1 MDFSEKIAML
11 RRQKNWSQ
19 EELAEKLMVTRQAVS
34 KWESAQSMPDLDKI
48 VQLSE
53 LLGVSTDYLLKSD
66 RDAPE
71 AETPQRTQEKASA
84 RRVTREEVSRF
95 LSLQAA
101 AVPRVSLGVALC
113 VWSPIVLI
121 GLTALGSVFHVKIP
135 DSVAGGSGL
144 CVLLGMVAAAV
155 ALFLTS
161 GTKLREFEYLER
173 EPIAPDADAREL
185 ARKQEAEQAEEC
197 ARLTTIGVVLCI
209 ISAVPIFAVMCVG
222 RTRDGYDSLA
232 VCALLLLVGI
242 ACLLLVRAGSMRGA
256 VDKLLE
262 QGDYTRESKA
272 KSHVVDAISAV
283 YWLAVTAIFLFYTFG
298 PSGNGQPQYSWFIWA
313 VGGVLYGALM
323 AGLSIYRKKRRY
335 NMPPERRTLRRYFML
350 VWKLN
355 TRRSAPCRWK
365 YIRSARRG
373 CRFLPAFL
381 RG

>member
-95 LSLQAA
+95 LTLQESTA
-101 AVPRVSLGVALC
+101 PKISLGVALC

-135 DSVAGGSGL
+135 DSVAGGLGL
-144 CVLLGMVAAAV
+144 CVLLVMVAAAV

-161 GTKLREFEYLER
+161 GTKLKEFEYLER
-173 EPIAPDADAREL
+173 EPIAPDVDAREL
-185 ARKQEAEQAEEC
+185 ARKQEAAQAEKC

-209 ISAVPIFAVMCVG
+209 LSAVPIFAVLCIPKLSAK
-222 RTRDGYDSLA
+222 YYSLA

-272 KSHVVDAISAV
+272 KSRVVGAISAV
-283 YWLAVTAIFLFYTFG
+283 YWLVVTAIFLFYTFG
-298 PSGNGQPQYSWFIWA
+298 PNGNGQPQYSWFIWA

-323 AGLSIYRKKRRY
+323 AGLSIYRKKRR
-335 NMPPERRTLRRYFML
+335 
-350 VWKLN
+350 
-355 TRRSAPCRWK
+355 
-365 YIRSARRG
+365 
-373 CRFLPAFL
+373 
-381 RG
+381 

>member
-71 AETPQRTQEKASA
+71 VETPQRTQEKASA

-95 LSLQAA
+95 LTLQESTA
-101 AVPRVSLGVALC
+101 PKISLGVALC

-135 DSVAGGSGL
+135 DSVAGGLGL

-161 GTKLREFEYLER
+161 GTKLKEFEYLER
-173 EPIAPDADAREL
+173 EPIAPDVDAREL
-185 ARKQEAEQAEEC
+185 ARKQEAAQAEVC
-197 ARLTTIGVVLCI
+197 SKLTTAGVVLCI

-222 RTRDGYDSLA
+222 RMLDWYYSLA

-272 KSHVVDAISAV
+272 KSRVVGAISAA
-283 YWLAVTAIFLFYTFG
+283 YWLVVTAIFLFYTFG
-298 PSGNGQPQYSWFIWA
+298 PNGNGQPQYSWFIWA

-323 AGLSIYRKKRRY
+323 TGLSIYRKKQ
-335 NMPPERRTLRRYFML
+335 
-350 VWKLN
+350 K
-355 TRRSAPCRWK
+355 
-365 YIRSARRG
+365 
-373 CRFLPAFL
+373 
-381 RG
+381 

>member
-95 LSLQAA
+95 LTLQESTA
-101 AVPRVSLGVALC
+101 PKISLGVALC

-144 CVLLGMVAAAV
+144 CVLLVMVAAAV
-155 ALFLTS
+155 ALVFNIRDKTQ
-161 GTKLREFEYLER
+161 RIR
-173 EPIAPDADAREL
+173 IPRARSS
-185 ARKQEAEQAEEC
+185 C
-197 ARLTTIGVVLCI
+197 A
-209 ISAVPIFAVMCVG
+209 
-222 RTRDGYDSLA
+222 
-232 VCALLLLVGI
+232 
-242 ACLLLVRAGSMRGA
+242 
-256 VDKLLE
+256 
-262 QGDYTRESKA
+262 
-272 KSHVVDAISAV
+272 
-283 YWLAVTAIFLFYTFG
+283 
-298 PSGNGQPQYSWFIWA
+298 
-313 VGGVLYGALM
+313 
-323 AGLSIYRKKRRY
+323 
-335 NMPPERRTLRRYFML
+335 
-350 VWKLN
+350 
-355 TRRSAPCRWK
+355 
-365 YIRSARRG
+365 
-373 CRFLPAFL
+373 
-381 RG
+381 

>member
-19 EELAEKLMVTRQAVS
+19 EELAGKLMVTRQAVS

-84 RRVTREEVSRF
+84 RRVTREEASRF
-95 LSLQAA
+95 LSLQESTA
-101 AVPRVSLGVALC
+101 PKISLGVALC

-121 GLTALGSVFHVKIP
+121 GLTALGSVFHVKIS

-144 CVLLGMVAAAV
+144 CVLLVMVAAAV

-161 GTKLREFEYLER
+161 GTKLKEFEYLER
-173 EPIAPDADAREL
+173 EPITPDVDAREL
-185 ARKQEAEQAEEC
+185 ARKQEAAQAEVC
-197 ARLTTIGVVLCI
+197 SKLTTAGVVLCI

-222 RTRDGYDSLA
+222 RMLDGYYSLA

-272 KSHVVDAISAV
+272 KSRVVGAISAA
-283 YWLAVTAIFLFYTFG
+283 YWLVVTAIFLFYTFG
-298 PSGNGQPQYSWFIWA
+298 PNGNGQPQYSWFIWA

-323 AGLSIYRKKRRY
+323 AGLSIYRKKRR
-335 NMPPERRTLRRYFML
+335 
-350 VWKLN
+350 
-355 TRRSAPCRWK
+355 
-365 YIRSARRG
+365 
-373 CRFLPAFL
+373 
-381 RG
+381 